1 VNLSERPAQERAS
14 TSTRDGTPD
23 GFGLSGRSIVLD
35 RRIHA
40 VRGDVADIALA
51 GVLFA
56 PHYARAMRRRCI
68 VPIAA
73 MREAPGDDAELIS
86 ELLHGEAFD
95 ILDLSGGWAWGYSA
109 HDHYVGYVR
118 EDVLGLADPPAWRVS
133 VRAADLLNAPAAGA
147 SVKRR
152 LSLGALVDGVVD
164 DAWLAT
170 ADGWIALAAL
180 APSDASDRDPVAIAE
195 QMIGAPYL
203 MAGRSVDGIDC
214 SGLIQIALSFAGILA
229 PRDSDLQAE
238 ALGMALAPGTPLRRG
253 DLVFFPGH
261 VGMMAD
267 DILLLHANGHAG
279 AVSLE
284 PLADAT
290 TRMEPEIAAAM
301 TARRL

>member
-1 VNLSERPAQERAS
+1 MP
-14 TSTRDGTPD
+14 
-23 GFGLSGRSIVLD
+23 
-35 RRIHA
+35 
-40 VRGDVADIALA
+40 
-51 GVLFA
+51 
-56 PHYARAMRRRCI
+56 RRCI
-68 VPIAA
+68 VPVAA
-73 MREAPGDDAELIS
+73 MREAPGDDADLIS

-118 EDVLGLADPPAWRVS
+118 EDVLGLGEPPAWRVA
-133 VRAADLLNAPAAGA
+133 VRSADLRNAPAEGA
-147 SVKRR
+147 SIKRSF
-152 LSLGALVDGVVD
+152 SLGALVDGTVD
-164 DAWLAT
+164 GHYLAT
-170 ADGWIALAAL
+170 ADGWIDLVSL
-180 APSDASDRDPVAIAE
+180 APKDATDGDPLAIAE

-214 SGLIQIALSFAGILA
+214 SGLVQIALSFAGIAA

-238 ALGMALAPGTPLRRG
+238 ALGSALAPGAPLRRG

-267 DILLLHANGHAG
+267 ATHLLHANGHAG

-284 PLADAT
+284 PLADAMA
-290 TRMEPEIAAAM
+290 RMAPEIAAAM